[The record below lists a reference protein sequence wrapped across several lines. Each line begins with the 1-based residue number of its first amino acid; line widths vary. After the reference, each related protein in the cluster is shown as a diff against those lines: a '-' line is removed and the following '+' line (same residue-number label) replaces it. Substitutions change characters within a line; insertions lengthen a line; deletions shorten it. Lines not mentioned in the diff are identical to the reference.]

1 MPKTFVRRWNAE
13 AGRGSGVI
21 IKKLPHDTKFKW

>member
-1 MPKTFVRRWNAE
+1 MPKTFVRWNAE